1 MERVVSYPRYTRI
14 LKKSV
19 GHADSHRLQPM
30 QSLILDAAA
39 ICKDLFQNLSSTISR
54 TSQGH
59 ARTHC
64 VQPIQEV

>member
-1 MERVVSYPRYTRI
+1 MERVVSSPRYTRI